1 MLNSSLSLLRLHA
14 LDFSIFRAL
23 SGTRTAQTSNA
34 TEARAQVSVP
44 GCRRRSAD
52 RGRACRLPASS
63 AGKAPWGPLLELM
76 PFLSLFVY
84 SQENPKKG
92 KRQQQN
98 NKTLHQTQTWELLTN
113 PCFQSPDWCHQHP
126 IKPWGLLR
134 NRTFAQLYR
143 RECGKAWAPATS
155 WERTLVRDNYHARGC
170 DLLQSGLL
178 CTCLRYTQRMVRY
191 QGCRVNWA
199 VVLL

>member
-1 MLNSSLSLLRLHA
+1 MLNSSSSLLRLHA

-23 SGTRTAQTSNA
+23 SGTRKHKRPMPQQL
-34 TEARAQVSVP
+34 RLRVSMP

-52 RGRACRLPASS
+52 HGQACRLPAPS
-63 AGKAPWGPLLELM
+63 AGKATWGPLPEPM

-98 NKTLHQTQTWELLTN
+98 NKTLHQTQTRELLTN

-126 IKPWGLLR
+126 IKCWGLLR
-134 NRTFAQLYR
+134 NRKFAKLYR
-143 RECGKAWAPATS
+143 HECGKAQAPAIS
-155 WERTLVRDNYHARGC
+155 WERTLVRDNYHALGSTSC
-170 DLLQSGLL
+170 SLVCCVPALG
-178 CTCLRYTQRMVRY
+178 THQRMVQC
-191 QGCRVNWA
+191 QGRRADWA
-199 VVLL
+199 VVVL